1 MKASQRM
8 GNENADE
15 SSHPQQKKHRSKSQ
29 GLSRYIDY
37 NQNLPPAAFPTLY
50 QPRVP
55 DGHARQA
62 QTTQTVHEGGRTLSR
77 RSSGSR
83 NDLRK
88 RNKVAGADLSG
99 ISSDVLGNCIASN
112 GDLNPIYVKN
122 MSIMA
127 RASQSPSSCVHREM
141 EDSDTNDAMVD
152 ISGREMPKVSYLN
165 SLLKHWTL

>member
-1 MKASQRM
+1 MRLRGPIKASQRM
-8 GNENADE
+8 ENENADE
-15 SSHPQQKKHRSKSQ
+15 SSHPQQKRHRPKSQ
-29 GLSRYIDY
+29 DLSRYIDY
-37 NQNLPPAAFPTLY
+37 NPNLPPAAFPTFD

-55 DGHARQA
+55 DNHARKVQPM
-62 QTTQTVHEGGRTLSR
+62 QTAGEGGRALSR

-88 RNKVAGADLSG
+88 RNKVAGVDLNG
-99 ISSDVLGNCIASN
+99 IPGDVLGNFIASN

-152 ISGREMPKVSYLN
+152 ISGREMPKVS
-165 SLLKHWTL
+165 